1 MARNTHL
8 PLYDDFLDLF
18 INHEVNNWQAKD
30 FWEKM
35 LTSRPNMPKTAKR
48 RMYSGLKIRWCFKK
62 YAEKSRL
69 NFDKIEKCK

>member
-35 LTSRPNMPKTAKR
+35 LHLDQTCQKL
-48 RMYSGLKIRWCFKK
+48 LKDVCTQ
-62 YAEKSRL
+62 A
-69 NFDKIEKCK
+69 

>member
-48 RMYSGLKIRWCFKK
+48 RMYSGLTIP
-62 YAEKSRL
+62 
-69 NFDKIEKCK
+69 